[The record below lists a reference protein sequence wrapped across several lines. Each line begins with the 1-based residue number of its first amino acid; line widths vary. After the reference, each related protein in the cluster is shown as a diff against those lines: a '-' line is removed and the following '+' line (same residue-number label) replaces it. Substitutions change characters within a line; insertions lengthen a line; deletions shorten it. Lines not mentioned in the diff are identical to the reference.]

1 LNIIHD
7 FSNQFVLNDVSVVTW
22 DHFRLEVSTKVSVYS
37 SSDLS
42 NDFFYVSWDSY
53 FCLKVRSA
61 LCFM

>member
-42 NDFFYVSWDSY
+42 NDFFYVS
-53 FCLKVRSA
+53 
-61 LCFM
+61 